1 MFIYNIQVESTMD
14 ECQELKNIKYKT
26 MLQNGD
32 NSKLINTITN
42 DISNMNLILENESLL
57 NKKETWNKLDKS
69 AKLEKILKYIDIL
82 KRKHKLTVGEINT
95 LKLFINSNLD
105 KRNLY
110 RNKDVNYIK
119 ETGKIEGI
127 PVLVFNNTTRKF
139 SIKKS
144 QQHISTA
151 KSLGPKK
158 NKKSKTVRSSSP

>member
-1 MFIYNIQVESTMD
+1 MD

-32 NSKLINTITN
+32 NSKLVKTITN
-42 DISNMNLILENESLL
+42 DISNMSLILENESLL

-69 AKLEKILKYIDIL
+69 AKLERILKYMDVL
-82 KRKHKLTVGEINT
+82 KKKHKLTAVEINT
-95 LKLFINSNLD
+95 FKLFINSNLD

-119 ETGKIEGI
+119 ETGKIESI

-151 KSLGPKK
+151 KALGPTKK
-158 NKKSKTVRSSSP
+158 KKSKTVRSTSP